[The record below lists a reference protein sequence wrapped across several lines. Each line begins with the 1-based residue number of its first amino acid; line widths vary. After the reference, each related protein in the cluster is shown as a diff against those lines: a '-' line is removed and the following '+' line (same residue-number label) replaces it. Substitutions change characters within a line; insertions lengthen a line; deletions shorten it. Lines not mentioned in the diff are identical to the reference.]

1 MKKHGFIFGSKF
13 ELPNMVN
20 VHDVRVQLQ
29 KFGWPDYLVF
39 VLMLLSC
46 VLIGVYFALKM
57 RRESKKR
64 KIENNKDAED
74 SYLVGGRNMKMFP
87 ISMSLISSFI
97 SGITLLGTPTEIYL
111 YGIQYM
117 YVFGAI
123 ILMGLAMYYIYLPV
137 FHDLKLI
144 STYQYLETRFDQRIR
159 LFGSILFTFGS
170 LMWLPIV
177 IYVPALA
184 FNQATGINIHW
195 ITPVVGLV
203 CIFYTCVGGLQAV
216 VWTDVVQ
223 LVLMFGAMILIIVKG
238 TFDIGGP
245 QVVWERAWN
254 GGRIESPRWDLDL
267 RERHTVYSLLL
278 GGFPH
283 WLKSNAVNQNMIQ
296 RYLSLPTLRTARQA
310 LWVFILGVFLLL
322 AICCYSGLLIYAT
335 YSDCDPLTTKLAT
348 RKDQLLPLLVMETL
362 GEFPGLPGL
371 FVAGVFSAALS
382 SLSTGLNSM
391 SAVVLEDF
399 FKSFCKKPLTERQ
412 TAFIMRG
419 VVVVFGVLCVAL
431 VFVVEKLGTVLQ
443 LSMSLGAVSNGP
455 LLGIFT
461 SAVLVPWVEERGAII
476 GGTTG
481 LVIMSWIVVKAQ
493 AAIATGELTFV
504 TKPLTTSGCSYSFF
518 AQDSLSMLA
527 INSTIEQTTKSPSV
541 NDPFKIYQ
549 ISYLYYTMMGAVITM
564 IVALVTSLL
573 LGPNKPNEVDPKLLA
588 PFVRRLISS
597 SKQRHKGELKT
608 RPQRVEKL
616 QIYDNLEVKPTK
628 EDDVLAK
635 HTSKL

>member
-1 MKKHGFIFGSKF
+1 MT
-13 ELPNMVN
+13 N
-20 VHDVRVQLQ
+20 VQDVKVRLQ
-29 KFGWPDYLVF
+29 KFGWADYMVF
-39 VLMLLSC
+39 VSMLLSC
-46 VLIGVYFALKM
+46 ALIGVYFALKM
-57 RRESKKR
+57 RREGKKR
-64 KIENNKDAED
+64 KNENNKDAED
-74 SYLVGGRNMKMFP
+74 SYLVGGRNMKMIP

-117 YVFGAI
+117 YVVVS
-123 ILMGLAMYYIYLPV
+123 ILFMGGAMYYIYLPV
-137 FHDLKLI
+137 FHELKLI

-159 LFGSILFTFGS
+159 LFGSILFACGS

-195 ITPVVGLV
+195 VTPVVCLV

-223 LVLMFGAMILIIVKG
+223 AFLMFGAMILIIVKG
-238 TFDIGGP
+238 TMDIGGP
-245 QVVWERAWN
+245 SVVWERAVSS
-254 GGRIESPRWDLDL
+254 GRIESPNWTFDL
-267 RERHTVYSLLL
+267 RERHTMYSLIL
-278 GGFPH
+278 GGIPH

-296 RYLSLPTLRTARQA
+296 RYLSLPSLRIARQA

-322 AICCYSGLLIYAT
+322 GICCYSGLLIYAT
-335 YSDCDPLTTKLAT
+335 YSDCDPLTTKLAS

-362 GEFPGLPGL
+362 GDFPGLPGL

-419 VVVVFGVLCVAL
+419 VVVVFGALCVAL

-443 LSMSLGAVSNGP
+443 LSMSLAAVSNGP

-461 SAVLVPWVEERGAII
+461 MAVLLPWVEGRGAII

-481 LVIMSWIVVKAQ
+481 LAIMSWLVVKAQ
-493 AAIATGELTFV
+493 AAIATGELSFI
-504 TKPLTTSGCSYSFF
+504 TKPLTTSGCSYTFF
-518 AQDSLSMLA
+518 TESSMSMLA
-527 INSTIEQTTKSPSV
+527 INATIEQSTAIPPVDES
-541 NDPFKIYQ
+541 FKLYH
-549 ISYLYYTMMGAVITM
+549 ISYFFYTMLGAVITM
-564 IVALVTSLL
+564 VVGLLTSLI
-573 LGPNKPNEVDPKLLA
+573 LGPNKPSDVDPKLLA
-588 PFVRRLISS
+588 PFVRGMIGRGKS
-597 SKQRHKGELKT
+597 
-608 RPQRVEKL
+608 EKRSQGSDL
-616 QIYDNLEVKPTK
+616 
-628 EDDVLAK
+628 
-635 HTSKL
+635 

>member
-1 MKKHGFIFGSKF
+1 MT
-13 ELPNMVN
+13 N
-20 VHDVRVQLQ
+20 VHDVKVRLQ
-29 KFGWPDYLVF
+29 KFGWPDYMVF
-39 VLMLLSC
+39 VIMLLSC
-46 VLIGVYFALKM
+46 VFIGVYFALKM
-57 RRESKKR
+57 RHERKKR
-64 KIENNKDAED
+64 KNDSNKDAED
-74 SYLVGGRNMKMFP
+74 SYLVGGRNMKTFP
-87 ISMSLISSFI
+87 IAMSLISSFI

-111 YGIQYM
+111 YGIQYI
-117 YVFGAI
+117 YVVGALL
-123 ILMGLAMYYIYLPV
+123 LMGVAMYYVFLPV

-144 STYQYLETRFDQRIR
+144 STYQYLETRFDQRVR
-159 LFGSILFTFGS
+159 LFGSVLFTVGS

-195 ITPVVGLV
+195 VTPLVGLV

-223 LVLMFGAMILIIVKG
+223 AILMFGAMILIIVKG
-238 TFDIGGP
+238 TIDIGGP
-245 QVVWERAWN
+245 RTVLERAWTS
-254 GGRIESPRWDLDL
+254 GRIESPNWRFDL

-310 LWVFILGVFLLL
+310 LWVFVLGVFLLL

-362 GEFPGLPGL
+362 GDFPGLPGL

-419 VVVVFGVLCVAL
+419 VVVVFGALCVAL

-443 LSMSLGAVSNGP
+443 LSMSLAAVSNGP

-461 SAVLVPWVEERGAII
+461 MAVLIPWVEGRGAII

-481 LVIMSWIVVKAQ
+481 LAIMSWIVAKAQ
-493 AAIATGELTFV
+493 AAIATGELSFI
-504 TKPLTTSGCSYSFF
+504 TKPLTTSGCSYTFI
-518 AQDSLSMLA
+518 AQSSLSMLA
-527 INSTIEQTTKSPSV
+527 INATTEQTAAIPPIDVS
-541 NDPFKIYQ
+541 FKIYH
-549 ISYLYYTMMGAVITM
+549 ISYLYYTMLGAVITM
-564 IVALVTSLL
+564 MVAIATSFL
-573 LGPNKPNEVDPKLLA
+573 LGPNKPSEVDPKLLA
-588 PFVRRLISS
+588 PFVRRLIGCTRKNQNVIETGKAPLSGDKFTFTENFEFS
-597 SKQRHKGELKT
+597 PVEGDVHSK
-608 RPQRVEKL
+608 
-616 QIYDNLEVKPTK
+616 N
-628 EDDVLAK
+628 
-635 HTSKL
+635 TSKLM